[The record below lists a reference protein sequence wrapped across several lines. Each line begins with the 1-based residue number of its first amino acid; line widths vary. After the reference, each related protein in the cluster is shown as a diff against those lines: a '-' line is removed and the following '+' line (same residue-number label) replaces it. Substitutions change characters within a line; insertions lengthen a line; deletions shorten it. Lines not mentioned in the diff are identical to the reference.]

1 MSPEGDVQSPV
12 FFAEDPTLIVSIEP
26 SLRVCLLVLVKDAQ
40 HLVIERL
47 FVLHDPLA
55 QGHPKLAVRNVLFG
69 DGHQADKTVV
79 NVTEELSIGDSL
91 VPIQVDKGER
101 FLIKYSLLLMA
112 FSGFLYIFSM
122 RALKESVLTVVDLVF
137 WIKTV

>member
-26 SLRVCLLVLVKDAQ
+26 SLRVCLLVLIKDAQ

-55 QGHPKLAVRNVLFG
+55 QRHPKLAVRNVLFG

-101 FLIKYSLLLMA
+101 F
-112 FSGFLYIFSM
+112 
-122 RALKESVLTVVDLVF
+122 
-137 WIKTV
+137 